1 MAQSSIE
8 EVLVVIDE
16 TLKELAGKS
25 LESFVT
31 EEEIEEYER
40 RKRQQRETCLR
51 KLLSVKATFIRRLAS
66 SATPSAGA

>member
-1 MAQSSIE
+1 MGGPCMAQSSIE
-8 EVLVVIDE
+8 EVLLVLDE

-40 RKRQQRETCLR
+40 RKRQQRETCLH
-51 KLLSVKATFIRRLAS
+51 KLLSVKVTLETACLHRDL
-66 SATPSAGA
+66 

>member
-8 EVLVVIDE
+8 EVLLVIDE

-31 EEEIEEYER
+31 EEEIEEYES

-51 KLLSVKATFIRRLAS
+51 NLLSVKATLETAYLQRDL
-66 SATPSAGA
+66 

>member
-40 RKRQQRETCLR
+40 RKRRQRETCLH
-51 KLLSVKATFIRRLAS
+51 KLLSVKATLETAYLQRDL
-66 SATPSAGA
+66 

>member
-1 MAQSSIE
+1 MAQSSLE

-31 EEEIEEYER
+31 EEEIEEYES
-40 RKRQQRETCLR
+40 RKRQQRETCFR
-51 KLLSVKATFIRRLAS
+51 NLLSVKATLETAYLQRDL
-66 SATPSAGA
+66 

>member
-1 MAQSSIE
+1 MAQSSLE

-40 RKRQQRETCLR
+40 RKRQQREACLR
-51 KLLSVKATFIRRLAS
+51 KLLSVKATLETAYLHRDL
-66 SATPSAGA
+66 

>member
-8 EVLVVIDE
+8 EVLLVLDE

-31 EEEIEEYER
+31 EEEIEEYES

-51 KLLSVKATFIRRLAS
+51 KLLSVKATLETAYLQRDL
-66 SATPSAGA
+66 

>member
-8 EVLVVIDE
+8 EVLLVIDE

-40 RKRQQRETCLR
+40 RKRQQRETCLH
-51 KLLSVKATFIRRLAS
+51 KLLSVKATLETAYLHRDL
-66 SATPSAGA
+66 

>member
-1 MAQSSIE
+1 MAQSSLE
-8 EVLVVIDE
+8 EVLVVLDE

-40 RKRQQRETCLR
+40 RQRQQRETCLR
-51 KLLSVKATFIRRLAS
+51 KLFSVKATLETAYLQRDL
-66 SATPSAGA
+66 